1 MQRIEPPNTWHLTG
15 AVGWLELGNVTEAK
29 AELAQLP
36 TSLQS
41 HPDVLEVRWLICQ
54 AEEDWEG
61 GLRAARAMVEAAPKR
76 ASGWLHL
83 SYAIRRVPEGGVE
96 KAFEALRP
104 AFEKFPKEPT
114 IPYNLSCYAC
124 QMQQLE
130 EARVWLR
137 RAMAIT
143 NKEGIKKMALADSDL
158 QALWEEIR
166 KW

>member
-1 MQRIEPPNTWHLTG
+1 M
-15 AVGWLELGNVTEAK
+15 GNVTEAK

-124 QMQQLE
+124 QMQQLDL
-130 EARVWLR
+130 ARHWLK
-137 RAMAIT
+137 RAMKIGGKDAIR
-143 NKEGIKKMALADSDL
+143 KMALADDDL
-158 QALWEEIR
+158 KPLWTEIR
-166 KW
+166 EPLN